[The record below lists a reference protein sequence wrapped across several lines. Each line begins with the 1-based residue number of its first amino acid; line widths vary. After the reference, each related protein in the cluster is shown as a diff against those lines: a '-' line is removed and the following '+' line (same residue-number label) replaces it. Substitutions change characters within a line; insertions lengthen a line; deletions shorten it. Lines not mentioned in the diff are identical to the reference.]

1 MILFNFN
8 LYKDLFFFVDAQN
21 TRLTLM
27 AGSLSYVPNRK
38 YEILVTTTNFNIE
51 YYQKVRINI
60 EAPPQLPISLIE

>member
-1 MILFNFN
+1 
-8 LYKDLFFFVDAQN
+8 
-21 TRLTLM
+21 M